1 MKIDV
6 IIPTY
11 KPQKRFLDLMEMLE
25 QQTQAPSRIILMNTE
40 RTAFEALCD
49 EKAFLKKYPNAQ
61 IHHLTQAQFDHGAT
75 RGEGVL
81 HSDAEVFVCMTQD
94 ALPADRF
101 LLENLSKA
109 LEQPGVAAAY
119 ARQLAESDCNPVES
133 YTRQFNYGEQ
143 SFVKGKEDIK
153 RLGIKTYFCS
163 NVCAAYKRET
173 FDELGGFVKR
183 TIFNED
189 MLYAAKA
196 VQNGHRIAY
205 AAEARVIHSHN
216 YTARQQFARNFD
228 LGVSHAMYPEV
239 FASVPAEGEG
249 MRLVLDT
256 ARYLVKNHPLLL
268 WRLGTHSA
276 AKLLGY
282 RLGKM
287 YRKLPA
293 GLVKQ
298 FSMQKNFWK

>member
-1 MKIDV
+1 M
-6 IIPTY
+6 
-11 KPQKRFLDLMEMLE
+11 
-25 QQTQAPSRIILMNTE
+25 
-40 RTAFEALCD
+40 
-49 EKAFLKKYPNAQ
+49 
-61 IHHLTQAQFDHGAT
+61 
-75 RGEGVL
+75 
-81 HSDAEVFVCMTQD
+81 
-94 ALPADRF
+94 
-101 LLENLSKA
+101 
-109 LEQPGVAAAY
+109 
-119 ARQLAESDCNPVES
+119 
-133 YTRQFNYGEQ
+133 
-143 SFVKGKEDIK
+143 
-153 RLGIKTYFCS
+153 
-163 NVCAAYKRET
+163 
-173 FDELGGFVKR
+173 KR

-256 ARYLVKNHPLLL
+256 ARYLVKTHPLLL
-268 WRLGTHSA
+268 WRLFTHSA

-293 GLVKQ
+293 GLVKR